1 MVATLAI
8 FGVSPSVAL
17 AYALLM
23 HFMQFVIDG
32 TFGFIE
38 LVRSRNSISN
48 LFEQIQVRNKASQE
62 N

>member
-1 MVATLAI
+1 MGTLAI
-8 FGVSPSVAL
+8 FGISPSAAL

-32 TFGFIE
+32 IFGFIE

-48 LFEQIQVRNKASQE
+48 LFEQIQMRNNVGQ
-62 N
+62 